1 MLGGNLIII
10 SFQTQ
15 LRATGVIPETHCV
28 STPVVTQPRVMQERH
43 GTV

>member
-10 SFQTQ
+10 SFQAQ
-15 LRATGVIPETHCV
+15 LPATGVIPETHCV
-28 STPVVTQPRVMQERH
+28 PTPVVTQPRVMQERH